1 MRNRAWPFW
10 EDWKIIFGKDRA
22 SGSNAEDVME
32 QVKALYSQQ
41 NLENTDTIPGEDF
54 GLNNLFTEEG
64 ACESLGTNATADSVT
79 AGERAA
85 PLPKRSNKKRKGD
98 DGLDRMYT
106 LLHKMHEDAN
116 SRLQLLSTR
125 IGYEVDLSQARKD
138 VFDRL
143 GDIPGLSMDD
153 KFDVCEMLAKEPDR
167 LDIFMGLPEIAR
179 YAYVMRV
186 LQEKREKR
194 GS

>member
-1 MRNRAWPFW
+1 MAFLGGLENNFW
-10 EDWKIIFGKDRA
+10 KDRA
-22 SGSNAEDVME
+22 TGSNAEDVME
-32 QVKALYSQQ
+32 QVNALYSQQ
-41 NLENTDTIPGEDF
+41 NLENTDTIPVEDF
-54 GLNNLFTEEG
+54 GLNDLFTEEG
-64 ACESLGTNATADSVT
+64 ASESLGTNASADSVT
-79 AGERAA
+79 AGERAT
-85 PLPKRSNKKRKGD
+85 PLSKRSNKKRKGD

-116 SRLQLLSTR
+116 SQLQLLSTR

-153 KFDVCEMLAKEPDR
+153 VCEMLAKELDR

-186 LQEKREKR
+186 LQEKR
-194 GS
+194 GN